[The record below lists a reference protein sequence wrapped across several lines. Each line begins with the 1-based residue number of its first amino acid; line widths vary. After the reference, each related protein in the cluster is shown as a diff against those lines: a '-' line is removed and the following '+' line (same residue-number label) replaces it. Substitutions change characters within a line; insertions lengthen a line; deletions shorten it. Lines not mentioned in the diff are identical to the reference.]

1 MDNSGIDSNFGS
13 MKNLSKS
20 ELVAIINQPDDNPI
34 EKVNAAKSILSKRE
48 ESYNYAKYQIE
59 KEVDTAEI
67 LEHLKKEGLEESV
80 AIDII
85 QEASKN
91 ADLNVAQQVEDN
103 KKENSIPWWSIALT
117 VFIVIRLIMRMA
129 Q

>member
-1 MDNSGIDSNFGS
+1 MGSSGIDSNFGS

-48 ESYNYAKYQIE
+48 QSYNYAKYQIE

-91 ADLNVAQQVEDN
+91 ADLNVAQQVEGN
-103 KKENSIPWWSIALT
+103 KKDNSIPWWSIALT

>member
-34 EKVNAAKSILSKRE
+34 DKVNAAKSILSKRE
-48 ESYNYAKYQIE
+48 QSYNYAKYQIE

-103 KKENSIPWWSIALT
+103 KNDNSIPWWSIALT
-117 VFIVIRLIMRMA
+117 VFIVIRLIM
-129 Q
+129 

>member
-48 ESYNYAKYQIE
+48 QSYNYAKYQIE
-59 KEVDTAEI
+59 KEADTAEI

-103 KKENSIPWWSIALT
+103 KNENSIPWWSIALT

>member
-48 ESYNYAKYQIE
+48 QSYNYAKYQIE
-59 KEVDTAEI
+59 KEADTAEI

-91 ADLNVAQQVEDN
+91 ADLNVAQQVEGN
-103 KKENSIPWWSIALT
+103 KNENSIPWWSIALT

>member
-1 MDNSGIDSNFGS
+1 MGSSGIDRNFGS
-13 MKNLSKS
+13 MKNLSKR

-34 EKVNAAKSILSKRE
+34 EKVNAAKSIISKRE

-85 QEASKN
+85 REASKN

-103 KKENSIPWWSIALT
+103 KNENSIPWWSIALT

>member
-1 MDNSGIDSNFGS
+1 MGSSGIDSNFGS
-13 MKNLSKS
+13 MKNLSKR
-20 ELVAIINQPDDNPI
+20 ELVAITNQPDDNPI

-91 ADLNVAQQVEDN
+91 ADLSVAQQVEDN

>member
-48 ESYNYAKYQIE
+48 QSYNYAKYQIE

-91 ADLNVAQQVEDN
+91 ADLNVAQQVEGN
-103 KKENSIPWWSIALT
+103 KNENSIP
-117 VFIVIRLIMRMA
+117 
-129 Q
+129 

>member
-1 MDNSGIDSNFGS
+1 M
-13 MKNLSKS
+13 
-20 ELVAIINQPDDNPI
+20 
-34 EKVNAAKSILSKRE
+34 NAAKSIFSKRE
-48 ESYNYAKYQIE
+48 QSYHYAKYQIE

-80 AIDII
+80 ALDII

-117 VFIVIRLIMRMA
+117 VFIVIRLNMRMA